1 MIRRK
6 PLMPAQNSAEQM
18 KMIVNLC
25 GSPET
30 GLISKI
36 QDADN
41 KSFMEQLPTQAGKN
55 FNDLFSM
62 CKNPDAIDL
71 TKKMLEFDPE
81 KRITIQGALE
91 HPYMSK
97 LH

>member
-1 MIRRK
+1 
-6 PLMPAQNSAEQM
+6 
-18 KMIVNLC
+18 
-25 GSPET
+25 
-30 GLISKI
+30 
-36 QDADN
+36 
-41 KSFMEQLPTQAGKN
+41 MEQLPTQAGKN